1 MGEIPGVS
9 FKGKVDEILLSFG
22 RMADGGGGKVEA
34 FLSSWLFLHQTFGS
48 NMLPCFFWGGKMMKA
63 FWFHMFR
70 MFGNCSL
77 YLPNQ
82 LLVEINHENDKKIR
96 RGNTRP
102 TNQSVIK
109 ESRNTTPQKLYTCTK
124 CGKTFSVV
132 STRSLRWKS
141 GCHIWLLKWRWGHH
155 LNKILFVFF
164 LGDQLAKGF
173 GGSSP

>member
-1 MGEIPGVS
+1 MVGGEGGS
-9 FKGKVDEILLSFG
+9 FLVQSSFF
-22 RMADGGGGKVEA
+22 ASNIWVEHFA
-34 FLSSWLFLHQTFGS
+34 LF
-48 NMLPCFFWGGKMMKA
+48 FFEGGGKMMKA

-96 RGNTRP
+96 RGNTCP

-124 CGKTFSVV
+124 CGKTLFS
-132 STRSLRWKS
+132 S
-141 GCHIWLLKWRWGHH
+141 
-155 LNKILFVFF
+155 LNKIPSGEKVV
-164 LGDQLAKGF
+164 ATYGF
-173 GGSSP
+173 